1 MWGHK
6 RSARVCKGISLLLLG
21 GIQSHV
27 SLRSPTT
34 AASYIPPNP
43 TLNKLVEAAR
53 GCKACDLWK
62 RGTQTVFG
70 EGARHARVMF
80 LGEQPG
86 DKEDLLGKPFVGPA
100 GKLLDKCLEAAGI
113 DRSQVYVTNAV
124 KHFKWEPRGKR
135 RIHKK
140 PNALEIAACRPWLD
154 AEIAVVRPQAIVCLG
169 ATAAQALLGRDFKV
183 SQQRGRIVPSPL
195 APLVM
200 ATVHPSSM
208 LRAPDDETRHREIER
223 FTNDLRVLAGALSR
237 RRAA

>member
-1 MWGHK
+1 VAIRPG
-6 RSARVCKGISLLLLG
+6 SAAGYVPL
-21 GIQSHV
+21 
-27 SLRSPTT
+27 
-34 AASYIPPNP
+34 NP
-43 TLNKLVEAAR
+43 TLSKLQEASR
-53 GCKACDLWK
+53 LCRACELWK

-70 EGARHARVMF
+70 EGSRHARVMF
-80 LGEQPG
+80 IGEQPG

-100 GKLLDKCLEAAGI
+100 GRLLDKCLEMAGI
-113 DRSQVYVTNAV
+113 DRSQIYVTNVV

-140 PNALEIAACRPWLD
+140 PNTLEIAACRPWLD
-154 AEIAVVRPQAIVCLG
+154 AEIAVLQPQAIVCLG

-183 SQQRGRIVPSPL
+183 SEQRGELVASRL

-208 LRAPDDETRHREIER
+208 LRAPDDETRQREIER
-223 FTNDLRVLAGALSR
+223 FSDDLRVLAQALQL